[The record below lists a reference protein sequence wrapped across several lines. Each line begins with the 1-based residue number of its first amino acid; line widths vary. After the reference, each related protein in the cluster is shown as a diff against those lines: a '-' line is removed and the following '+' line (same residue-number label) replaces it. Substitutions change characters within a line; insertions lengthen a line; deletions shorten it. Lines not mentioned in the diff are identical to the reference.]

1 MIEERMKNKV
11 MIKEELTE
19 LLNEYYN
26 GSFTQLVHEYIRL
39 SGISAKEV
47 EKVLEELKKEK
58 GA

>member
-1 MIEERMKNKV
+1 MED
-11 MIKEELTE
+11 KEIINAQLTE

-26 GSFTQLVHEYIRL
+26 GSFAKLVHEYIRL

-47 EKVLEELKKEK
+47 EEVLEVIRKEK

>member
-1 MIEERMKNKV
+1 MED
-11 MIKEELTE
+11 KEIINAQLTE

-26 GSFTQLVHEYIRL
+26 GSFAQLVCEYICL

-47 EKVLEELKKEK
+47 EVVLEGMKKEN

>member
-1 MIEERMKNKV
+1 MMDGMMKETNS
-11 MIKEELTE
+11 IREQLTE

-26 GSFTQLVHEYIRL
+26 GSLAQMISEYIRL

-47 EKVLEELKKEK
+47 EVVLEGMKKEK

>member
-1 MIEERMKNKV
+1 MEDKETIKV
-11 MIKEELTE
+11 RLTE
-19 LLNEYYN
+19 FLDEYYN

>member
-1 MIEERMKNKV
+1 MMDKTMEEKNG
-11 MIKEELTE
+11 IQEELTE

-26 GSFTQLVHEYIRL
+26 GSFTQMVCEYIRL

>member
-1 MIEERMKNKV
+1 MMDRMMEEKNG
-11 MIKEELTE
+11 IREQLTE

-26 GSFTQLVHEYIRL
+26 GSFTQMVCEYIRL

-47 EKVLEELKKEK
+47 EEVLEGMKKEK